1 MSIITAE
8 NMELELLPDE
18 VERLSREHIQ
28 AKIESLLMHG
38 IQEINPDL
46 SREAAEVLAQTM
58 KSSVI
63 AKYETAADRL
73 MREFADEAL
82 KTYESDLEM
91 RPCTLHIEFIDY
103 DGEVPDDRHFQTRK
117 EAFAAIDEFVM
128 SVYNKNPNHTYTFRK
143 VNPKK
148 EYEIREKGEAIIK
161 MYIRED

>member
-1 MSIITAE
+1 MSIITVG

-28 AKIESLLMHG
+28 TKIESLLMHG

-46 SREAAEVLAQTM
+46 SREAVEVLAQTM
-58 KSSVI
+58 K
-63 AKYETAADRL
+63 
-73 MREFADEAL
+73 
-82 KTYESDLEM
+82 
-91 RPCTLHIEFIDY
+91 FIDY

-117 EAFAAIDEFVM
+117 EVFAAIDEFVM

>member
-1 MSIITAE
+1 MSIITAG

-28 AKIESLLMHG
+28 TKIESLLMHG

-58 KSSVI
+58 KSSVV

-91 RPCTLHIEFIDY
+91 RQCTLHIEFIDY
-103 DGEVPDDRHFQTRK
+103 DGEVPD
-117 EAFAAIDEFVM
+117 
-128 SVYNKNPNHTYTFRK
+128 
-143 VNPKK
+143 
-148 EYEIREKGEAIIK
+148 EKRGFC
-161 MYIRED
+161 RD

>member
-1 MSIITAE
+1 MSVITAG

-28 AKIESLLMHG
+28 TKIESLLMHG

-58 KSSVI
+58 KSSVV

-91 RPCTLHIEFIDY
+91 RQCTLHIEFLDY

-117 EAFAAIDEFVM
+117 FVM

-161 MYIRED
+161 MYIKED

>member
-1 MSIITAE
+1 MSIITAG

-18 VERLSREHIQ
+18 VQRISMEHAQ

-38 IQEINPDL
+38 IQKINPDL

-58 KSSVI
+58 KSSVV
-63 AKYETAADRL
+63 ARYETAADWL

-91 RPCTLHIEFIDY
+91 HPCTLHIEFIDY
-103 DGEVPDDRHFQTRK
+103 DDKMPDDRNFQTRK
-117 EAFAAIDEFVM
+117 EALTAIDEFVM
-128 SVYNKNPNHTYTFRK
+128 SVYSKNPNHTYTFRK

-148 EYEIREKGEAIIK
+148 EYEIREKGEVIIK